1 MNHISMEALSKWI
14 DISCV
19 KSTDTVKDVDQMIA
33 AAKRYGFIC
42 SFALPSM
49 TPYLIQN
56 LKGNCDTL
64 IGGTVGFPSG
74 CDTTDSKVFQT
85 KELLAMGCQEIDM
98 VINIG
103 QLKSNQLD
111 LVYQD
116 IKAVAHICGTVPLK
130 TILEVTLLTKEEMI
144 KASKL
149 AESAGATYIKTGT
162 GWCKDPTLPE
172 HIHIIRSSIQSDTKI
187 KAAGG
192 IRNLNTLLEMKQAG
206 CDRFGI
212 STASALSIMNEA
224 EALKNLSGNIFSSL

>member
-1 MNHISMEALSKWI
+1 MDHISMQALSKWI

-19 KSTDTVKDVDQMIA
+19 KSTDTTMDVDQMIA
-33 AAKRYGFIC
+33 AAKSYDFIC
-42 SFALPSM
+42 AFALPAM
-49 TPYLIQN
+49 TPYLIHH
-56 LKGNCDTL
+56 LKGTCDTF

-74 CDTTDSKVFQT
+74 CDTTDSKVFQAR
-85 KELLAMGCQEIDM
+85 ELLAMGCQEIDM

-111 LVYQD
+111 LVFQD

-130 TILEVTLLTKEEMI
+130 TILEVTLLTKEEII

-149 AESAGATYIKTGT
+149 AESAGASYIKTGT
-162 GWCKDPTLPE
+162 GWRNDPTLPE
-172 HIHIIRSSIQSDTKI
+172 HIHLIRSSIQPDTKI

-192 IRNLNTLLEMKQAG
+192 IRTLDTLLEMKQAG

-224 EALKNLSGNIFSSL
+224 AALKSLSGNIFSSF

>member
-19 KSTDTVKDVDQMIA
+19 KSTDTTRDVDQMIA

-42 SFALPSM
+42 AFALPSM

-56 LKGNCDTL
+56 LKGTCDTL
-64 IGGTVGFPSG
+64 IGGTVGFPCG
-74 CDTTDSKVFQT
+74 CDTTNSKVFQA

-116 IKAVAHICGTVPLK
+116 IQAVAQICGTVPLK
-130 TILEVTLLTKEEMI
+130 TIIEVTLLTKEEII

-162 GWCKDPTLPE
+162 GWCKDSTLPE
-172 HIHIIRSSIQSDTKI
+172 HIHTIRSSIQPNTKI

-192 IRNLNTLLEMKQAG
+192 IRNLDTLIEMKQAG

-212 STASALSIMNEA
+212 STSSAISIMKEA
-224 EALKNLSGNIFSSL
+224 ETLKNLAIL

>member
-1 MNHISMEALSKWI
+1 MNHISMDDLSKWI

-19 KSTDTVKDVDQMIA
+19 KSTDTTKDVDQMIA
-33 AAKRYGFIC
+33 VAKRYGFIC
-42 SFALPSM
+42 AFALPAM

-56 LKGNCDTL
+56 LKGTCDTL

-74 CDTTDSKVFQT
+74 CDTTDSKVFQA

-111 LVYQD
+111 LVFQD
-116 IKAVAHICGTVPLK
+116 IKAVAQICGTVPLK

-172 HIHIIRSSIQSDTKI
+172 HIRIIRSSIQPNTKI

-192 IRNLNTLLEMKQAG
+192 IRNLDTLLEMKQAG

-212 STASALSIMNEA
+212 STSSALSIMKEA
-224 EALKNLSGNIFSSL
+224 EALKNLSGNIFSSF

>member
-19 KSTDTVKDVDQMIA
+19 KSIDTTKDVDQMIA
-33 AAKRYGFIC
+33 GVKSYGFIC
-42 SFALPSM
+42 AFALPSM

-56 LKGNCDTL
+56 LKGTCDTL

-74 CDTTDSKVFQT
+74 CDTTDSKVFQAR
-85 KELLAMGCQEIDM
+85 ELLAMGCQEIDM

-111 LVYQD
+111 LVFQD
-116 IKAVAHICGTVPLK
+116 IKAVADICGAVPLK
-130 TILEVTLLTKEEMI
+130 TILEVTLLTKEEII

-149 AESAGATYIKTGT
+149 AESAGASYIKTGT

-172 HIHIIRSSIQSDTKI
+172 HIHLIRSSIQPNTKI

-192 IRNLNTLLEMKQAG
+192 IRSLDTLLEMKQAG

-212 STASALSIMNEA
+212 STASALTIMNEA
-224 EALKNLSGNIFSSL
+224 TALKRLSGNIFSSF